1 MRLTAAHIV
10 LGISVL
16 LVSGCR
22 VTPPGALETKVMI
35 WTKHHMTVGG
45 LRNINPIHSSA
56 ETIEAGKQN
65 FASYCI
71 VCHGRDGQNTGVPFA
86 NSMTPLV
93 PSLKSPEVQQY
104 SDGQL
109 HWIIENGI
117 APSGMPSSRD
127 ILSDQDIWSIVV
139 YLRHLP
145 PAGSLG
151 EPRAFSGEEYAR

>member
-1 MRLTAAHIV
+1 MRPAAAHLV
-10 LGISVL
+10 LGVSVL
-16 LVSGCR
+16 FASGCR
-22 VTPPGALETKVMI
+22 ATPSGKLETKVI
-35 WTKHHMTVGG
+35 TWTKHHVTVGG
-45 LRNINPIHSSA
+45 RKNINPIHSSA
-56 ETIEAGKQN
+56 ETIEAGKQT

-86 NSMTPLV
+86 NSMAPSV

-109 HWIIENGI
+109 QWIIENGI
-117 APSGMPSSRD
+117 SPSGMPASRG
-127 ILSDQDIWSIVV
+127 ILNDQDIWSIVI

-151 EPRAFSGEEYAR
+151 EPRAYSGEEYAK